1 MGKII
6 FSPISKHLKLDF
18 SMSHSDERSISE
30 EISPVMFLRENNFE
44 VIVGGF
50 RDVGKENLSI
60 FSSPE
65 GKKLMSFF
73 GHPLCFEPGD
83 FFIGCSITTVCTDS
97 QQ

>member
-1 MGKII
+1 MNDGQRVTWTAN
-6 FSPISKHLKLDF
+6 L
-18 SMSHSDERSISE
+18 
-30 EISPVMFLRENNFE
+30 VMFLRENNFE

-65 GKKLMSFF
+65 GKRLMSFF
-73 GHPLCFEPGD
+73 GHPLRFEPGD

>member
-1 MGKII
+1 MNDGQRVTWTAI
-6 FSPISKHLKLDF
+6 L
-18 SMSHSDERSISE
+18 
-30 EISPVMFLRENNFE
+30 VMFLRENNFE

-65 GKKLMSFF
+65 GKRLMSFF
-73 GHPLCFEPGD
+73 GHPLRFEPGD

-97 QQ
+97 DLYEALNY